1 MELVEVHTQYAYD
14 HIREKIITLALAPG
28 ALLNEQ
34 ELAETLNTGVGSVR
48 EALKL
53 LAHDELVHI
62 TPHHGLYVADINLAD
77 LEQLS
82 EMRLTLEPFCA
93 GLAARRAGPD
103 DLAVLEALRKEQLAT
118 GSEDSR
124 RLLEIDHKFHQALI
138 RAAKNKYLARSLEHF
153 FGLSQR
159 LWYLTLPR
167 LDFLSGA
174 VAEHLELV
182 QAIRE
187 QEADQAERI
196 MYHHVKAFYDRV
208 RELLQSTT

>member
-1 MELVEVHTQYAYD
+1 MELVEVHTKHAYD
-14 HIREKIITLALAPG
+14 CIRQKIITLALAPG
-28 ALLNEQ
+28 TLINEQ
-34 ELAETLNTGVGSVR
+34 ELADALNTGVGAVR

-62 TPHHGLYVADINLAD
+62 TPRHGLYVADINLAD

-93 GLAARRAGPD
+93 GLAARRAEPD
-103 DLAVLEALRKEQLAT
+103 DLAVLEALRQEQVAT
-118 GSEDSR
+118 PSADSR

-138 RAAKNKYLARSLEHF
+138 RAARNKYLARSLEHF

-167 LDFLSGA
+167 IDFLSGA
-174 VAEHLELV
+174 VAEHLDLI

-187 QEADQAERI
+187 RDAERAEKI
-196 MYHHVKAFYDRV
+196 MHHHVRAFYDRV
-208 RELLQSTT
+208 RDLLQSMA

>member
-1 MELVEVHTQYAYD
+1 MELVEVHTQHAYD
-14 HIREKIITLALAPG
+14 RIREKIITLALAPG
-28 ALLNEQ
+28 ALINEQ
-34 ELAETLNTGVGSVR
+34 KLAEALHTGVGAVR

-62 TPHHGLYVADINLAD
+62 TPQHGLYVADINLAD

-103 DLAVLEALRKEQLAT
+103 DLAVLEALRKEQVST
-118 GSEDSR
+118 GSGDSR

-138 RAAKNKYLARSLEHF
+138 RAARNKYLARSLEHF

-167 LDFLSGA
+167 IDFLSGA
-174 VAEHLELV
+174 VAEHLDLV

-187 QEADQAERI
+187 QDAERAEKI
-196 MYHHVKAFYDRV
+196 MYHHVQTFYDRV
-208 RELLQSTT
+208 RDLLQSTA